1 MNILIYG
8 GNGWIGQQFVNI
20 LKQKKISHIISK
32 TRVNNYDDI
41 YENLMDHNP
50 THVISFI
57 GRTHGEY
64 NGKYFSSIDYLQQ
77 PDTLKE
83 NINDNLYGPII
94 IAQACKNYSKKKS
107 AVHFTYIGTGC
118 IFKYDD
124 KHKFEKQENGF
135 KESDKP
141 NFFGSNYSIMK
152 GTTDN
157 LMKLLYN
164 NTCLNIRIRMPIT
177 DNNHSRNFITKIINY
192 EKICSIKNSIS
203 VLPELLPIM
212 LDLMKRQLTGTFNL
226 TNPGLI
232 SHNEILELY
241 KEIVDNDFT
250 WKNFTLEEQ
259 AKILESNRSNNYLDT
274 CRIEK
279 LYPNIKNIKDSVR
292 DVLKK
297 YKL

>member
-157 LMKLLYN
+157 LMKLLY
-164 NTCLNIRIRMPIT
+164 IT
-177 DNNHSRNFITKIINY
+177 FSIT
-192 EKICSIKNSIS
+192 
-203 VLPELLPIM
+203 
-212 LDLMKRQLTGTFNL
+212 
-226 TNPGLI
+226 
-232 SHNEILELY
+232 
-241 KEIVDNDFT
+241 
-250 WKNFTLEEQ
+250 
-259 AKILESNRSNNYLDT
+259 
-274 CRIEK
+274 
-279 LYPNIKNIKDSVR
+279 
-292 DVLKK
+292 
-297 YKL
+297 